1 MRFGDKSTWSSPYEA
16 LAGPGETICHP
27 RLGVFAETLRDRFDI
42 EIHSFE
48 HDLEIFS
55 LTVEQRATGKVSHL
69 GNVTGSCH
77 LHPFVLIICSACF
90 REVSVNFA
98 PLNIRATSSVRSS
111 PLTARMLVRKRPAE
125 SFFSIT

>member
-1 MRFGDKSTWSSPYEA
+1 MTNRRGVHGTKLSPA
-16 LAGPGETICHP
+16 PVRQFVT
-27 RLGVFAETLRDRFDI
+27 RDSAFLPSFRELSDI

-55 LTVEQRATGKVSHL
+55 LTVEQRATRKVSHL